1 MAIDLSS
8 VGRSVSPIASVGNVL
23 NGTTKVKDT
32 DKKTGITGFE
42 KILDSAKGML
52 METEAYTNA
61 AEEAE
66 MSYMLGLNDNLS
78 DLLVAQTKA
87 SVSLQYT
94 VAVRN
99 AVVDAYKEIMALQ
112 F

>member
-1 MAIDLSS
+1 MADNIFSLNSASGTSALSGILNKIS
-8 VGRSVSPIASVGNVL
+8 DTGNTE
-23 NGTTKVKDT
+23 N
-32 DKKTGITGFE
+32 TGKLSFAAL
-42 KILDSAKGML
+42 LDSASNMIK
-52 METEAYTNA
+52 ETENYTNA

-66 MSYMLGLNDNLS
+66 LSYMLGLNDSLS

-87 SVSLQYT
+87 NVSLQYT

-99 AVVDAYKEIMALQ
+99 AVVDAYKEIMNLQ

>member
-1 MAIDLSS
+1 ML
-8 VGRSVSPIASVGNVL
+8 
-23 NGTTKVKDT
+23 
-32 DKKTGITGFE
+32 E
-42 KILDSAKGML
+42 SAKGMIR
-52 METEAYTNA
+52 ETESYTNA

-66 MSYMLGLNDNLS
+66 LAYMMGLNDSIS
-78 DLLVAQTKA
+78 DLMIAQTKA
-87 SVSLQYT
+87 NVSLQYT

>member
-1 MAIDLSS
+1 MAIDISSLGNISS
-8 VGRSVSPIASVGNVL
+8 VTPIGNVL
-23 NGTTKVKDT
+23 TGATKTKDNE
-32 DKKTGITGFE
+32 KEGNITSFAALLE
-42 KILDSAKGML
+42 SAKGMIR
-52 METEAYTNA
+52 ETEDYTNA

-66 MSYMLGLNDNLS
+66 LSYMMGLNDSIS

-87 SVSLQYT
+87 NVSLQYT

-99 AVVDAYKEIMALQ
+99 AVIDAYKEIMALQ

>member
-8 VGRSVSPIASVGNVL
+8 LGSVSSVSSVGNVL
-23 NGTTKVKDT
+23 TRINSTKDRKNE
-32 DKKTGITGFE
+32 GNITSFAAL
-42 KILDSAKGML
+42 LDSARGMIK
-52 METEAYTNA
+52 ETEDYTNK

-66 MSYMLGLNDNLS
+66 MAYMLGLNDSLS

-87 SVSLQYT
+87 NVSLQYT

-99 AVVDAYKEIMALQ
+99 AVIDAYKEIMALQ

>member
-1 MAIDLSS
+1 MAVDLASW
-8 VGRSVSPIASVGNVL
+8 GSVSAVSPVGNVL
-23 NGTTKVKDT
+23 KGTAKVRE
-32 DKKTGITGFE
+32 TGKSNISSFDSLLE
-42 KILDSAKGML
+42 SAKGML
-52 METEAYTNA
+52 KETEEYTNA

-66 MSYMLGLNDNLS
+66 LAYMLGMNDSIS

-87 SVSLQYT
+87 NVSLQYT

-99 AVVDAYKEIMALQ
+99 AVLDAYKEIMALQ

>member
-1 MAIDLSS
+1 MAIDISS
-8 VGRSVSPIASVGNVL
+8 LGSISSISALGNAL
-23 NGTTKVKDT
+23 TGAKKVKDT
-32 DKKTGITGFE
+32 EKNGNITSFAAL
-42 KILDSAKGML
+42 LDSAKGMIK
-52 METEAYTNA
+52 ETEDYTNA

-66 MSYMLGLNDNLS
+66 LAYMMGLNDSIS

-87 SVSLQYT
+87 NVSLQYT
-94 VAVRN
+94 VAVRD

>member
-1 MAIDLSS
+1 MAVDISSLGSISS
-8 VGRSVSPIASVGNVL
+8 VSAIGNALTGAKKVGDTEKKGNVSSFAAL
-23 NGTTKVKDT
+23 
-32 DKKTGITGFE
+32 
-42 KILDSAKGML
+42 LDSAKGML
-52 METEAYTNA
+52 KETEDYTNA

-66 MSYMLGLNDNLS
+66 LSYMMGLNDNIS

-99 AVVDAYKEIMALQ
+99 AVMDAYKEIMALQ

>member
-1 MAIDLSS
+1 MAIDL
-8 VGRSVSPIASVGNVL
+8 ASLGSITSLSTMGNAL
-23 NGTTKVKDT
+23 TGARKSKDPE
-32 DKKTGITGFE
+32 KQGNITSFASL
-42 KILDSAKGML
+42 LDSAKGML
-52 METEAYTNA
+52 RETEDYTNA

-66 MSYMLGLNDNLS
+66 LSYMLGLNDSLS

-99 AVVDAYKEIMALQ
+99 AVMDAYKEIMALQ

>member
-1 MAIDLSS
+1 MAVELASLGSISS
-8 VGRSVSPIASVGNVL
+8 ITSLGNVL
-23 NGTTKVKDT
+23 TGTKKTKDT
-32 DKKTGITGFE
+32 E
-42 KILDSAKGML
+42 KQGNISSFAALLDSARGMIK
-52 METEAYTNA
+52 ETEDYTNA

-66 MSYMLGLNDNLS
+66 LAYMLGLNDSIS

-87 SVSLQYT
+87 NVSLQYT

-99 AVVDAYKEIMALQ
+99 SVMDAYKEIMALQ